1 MLKKLYILL
10 LLTCFASTSF
20 VRGQSYYG
28 FDSTSFGGRRAI
40 VFMPAGAG
48 PFAVSIQWGTAAE
61 TLDNSTCGMCTLY
74 NTGTPKL
81 IKAGGNPC
89 NFIKGNG
96 DSAHVIVV
104 KMMLADY
111 SDGKFSND
119 MAIFLPAIMTY
130 LGGKADTTKYADG
143 TYKYISMIGEEHG
156 ADVVFNSVTQNTGS
170 NHCFFN
176 ADPGWVFRHIKK
188 LYVAR
193 TNDICQY
200 GSYTNSAAYAN
211 STMQKIWYYR
221 VTGAST
227 VEPALQTGLNTYS
240 PGVVQKL
247 TNFTLSTSAL
257 SDTMYSVKSPYYT
270 NNVFRDLVDD
280 TFNHPPPNYIAKVYT
295 IFSMST
301 YAQHDQ
307 QPPQNFFDGYLVAD
321 PKNDVL
327 TDTTSPGNPQHKWD
341 TTAGAPQKP
350 NYNFSGNV
358 NGTIWPGNRQIRL
371 IFDLSGA
378 PNLRDRSR
386 KFSITDI
393 YGLSGEE
400 AGHSM
405 YWYSIDSLFDMT
417 PINAAWHLAR
427 PDSLMKPF
435 DTLTTTGFGAGWT
448 NIPAHDSGRYFMVMI
463 TTSSS
468 HASNFNELVIYG
480 HRVGDSTGWAAGVAP
495 ATYMGPLPS
504 KKSAAY
510 TFGKDNGTNLF
521 EGLGAQST
529 AHDGDFRLYTSKWYY
544 DTANVSTVPTGY
556 KFWTSTDVNPAWALA
571 LKAAGKTVHYTNQ
584 SSNQYAAG
592 QGSQADVDSSGKEPE
607 VAGSYLK
614 AEDFAFWYSR
624 VFGHDTSAA
633 TPDKWVGRGIYTG
646 NGLGLFDTYEA
657 GNENEA
663 HGSSYMGI
671 FMKLSMEYDGHCGAY
686 GTPGRRGIHNGD
698 STMLLSVP
706 GMVDPDT
713 NFVATARLLT
723 ALTRTDSI
731 LPFHIV
737 QVHKYLN
744 IDTLKGNYLSLEQ
757 QIGMR
762 AESPENFGRTG
773 YHGWLTY
780 SNAVARNMYKWMPT
794 NIRIDVG
801 ESGVGNCNQV
811 IINTTEAASVY
822 DIYPWLS
829 YDTLTVHQAKAIT
842 LARMRLLMMAS
853 PFAKYNNYASSN
865 QFGDTNNSVRFL
877 FYAYGIAAAI
887 GGAPFD
893 FSVFYAG
900 WYYQAGFYHQ
910 LKNYYFDSVMVN
922 GGSTGKWVLK
932 FRNAYL
938 TDSVCYASWKGSYTN
953 ANLTSQS
960 IVMGN
965 LAAQGVTKWAPSFT
979 DTTGTFSSLTATAG
993 TLSSQTIT
1001 ESPVLFF
1008 VKEAAIVPDPTKWG
1022 PVRWKGF
1029 KKVN

>member
-1 MLKKLYILL
+1 MKLFIYIAVVFACL
-10 LLTCFASTSF
+10 ASTSAKS
-20 VRGQSYYG
+20 QTYYG
-28 FDSTSFGGRRAI
+28 FDSTSFNGQRAI
-40 VFMPAGAG
+40 VFMPAGTG
-48 PFAVSIQWGTAAE
+48 PFAVSIQFGPAAE
-61 TLDNSTCGMCTLY
+61 TLDQSTCGMCTLF

-81 IKAGGNPC
+81 IKAGANPC
-89 NFIKGNG
+89 NFVKGNG

-104 KMMLADY
+104 KIQLPDY
-111 SDGKFSND
+111 NAGKFSND
-119 MAIFLPAIMTY
+119 MALYLPAIMTY
-130 LGGKADTTKYADG
+130 LGSKVDSTKYADG
-143 TYKYISMIGEEHG
+143 SYKYISQMGEEHG
-156 ADVVFNSVTQNTGS
+156 ADVVFNSVTQNTAS

-176 ADPGWVFRHIKK
+176 GDPGWVFRHIKK

-211 STMQKIWYYR
+211 SATEKVWYYR

-227 VEPALQTGLNTYS
+227 NEPALQTGLATYS

-247 TNFTLSTSAL
+247 TNFTLSTSQL
-257 SDTMYSVKSPYYT
+257 SDTFYSVQSPYYT

-295 IFSMST
+295 IFSLST

-321 PKNDVL
+321 PKNGVL

-350 NYNFSGNV
+350 NYNFSGDV
-358 NGTIWPGNRQIRL
+358 HGTIWPGNRQIRL

-468 HASNFNELVIYG
+468 HASNFDELVIYG
-480 HRVGDSTGWAAGVAP
+480 HRVGDTTGWAAGTAP
-495 ATYMGPLPS
+495 PTYMGPLPS

-510 TFGKDNGTNLF
+510 TVGKMNGTNLF
-521 EGLGAQST
+521 EGLGALST
-529 AHDGDFRLYTSKWYY
+529 SHDGDFRLYTSKWYY
-544 DTANVSTVPTGY
+544 DTANVRNVPTGY
-556 KFWTSTDVNPAWALA
+556 KFWESADVNVPWALA
-571 LKAAGKTVHYTNQ
+571 LNAAGKSVHYTNQ
-584 SSNQYAAG
+584 SSNQYAAA
-592 QGSQADVDSSGKEPE
+592 QGSQADVDSSGLDPE
-607 VAGSYLK
+607 IPTSYMRAG
-614 AEDFAFWYSR
+614 DFAFWYSR
-624 VFGHDTSAA
+624 IFGHDTRAA
-633 TPDKWVGRGIYTG
+633 TPDKWVGRGSYTG

-663 HGSSYMGI
+663 HGSSYMGM
-671 FMKLSMEYDGHCGAY
+671 FMKLSMEWDGHCGAY
-686 GTPGRRGIHNGD
+686 GVAGKTGTKNGD

-731 LPFHIV
+731 LPFKIV

-762 AESPENFGRTG
+762 GESPENFGRYG
-773 YHGWLTY
+773 YRGWLTLTT
-780 SNAVARNMYKWMPT
+780 AVARNMYKWMPT
-794 NIRIDVG
+794 SNRIDLG
-801 ESGVGNCNQV
+801 ESGGGNCNQV
-811 IINTTEAASVY
+811 IINTGEAASVY

-829 YDTLTVHQAKAIT
+829 YDTLSVHQAKAII

-887 GGAPFD
+887 GGYPFD

-910 LKNYYFDSVMVN
+910 MKNYYFDSVMVN
-922 GGSTGKWVLK
+922 GGATGKWVLK
-932 FRNAYL
+932 FRNAYQ
-938 TDSVCYASWKGSYTN
+938 TDSVCYATWKGSYTN
-953 ANLTSQS
+953 ATLTGQTVNLGNLTSQS
-960 IVMGN
+960 
-965 LAAQGVTKWAPSFT
+965 VTKWVPSFT
-979 DTTGTFSSLTATAG
+979 DTTGTTSSLTASG
-993 TLSSQTIT
+993 GVLSSQTIT

-1022 PVRWKGF
+1022 PVRWRAF